1 MMLSWEPSE
10 AGPRLRAPP
19 WSKSLRFGAQVAL
32 KRHRFG
38 RDCVLCPSQARVAQE
53 FGKRSL
59 CDLSPFLP
67 LLLSFLGGPLAPL
80 MRQMVTV
87 QHPQKS

>member
-1 MMLSWEPSE
+1 MHFPGLSRSGLALRQPSE
-10 AGPRLRAPP
+10 AQIRLG
-19 WSKSLRFGAQVAL
+19 LRFV
-32 KRHRFG
+32 
-38 RDCVLCPSQARVAQE
+38 PSQVRVAQE
-53 FGKRSL
+53 FGERDR

-80 MRQMVTV
+80 VRQMVTV